1 MSAALRYH
9 INMKGIFLT
18 LSLVVSLNC
27 MAQQYNDI
35 IQEWRDSVR
44 QATDP
49 IVRGKIVV
57 SDTLRMPLFWSIY
70 GKEPTDGHSLW
81 ISLHGGGG
89 APKQVN
95 DGQWQNQK
103 FLYSPEEGVYVAPRA
118 PWDAWDMW
126 FQEPI
131 DSMYLQLIKAMVTH
145 YNVNPDKVYILGYSA
160 GGDGIWRLAPRM
172 ADHWAAASMMAG
184 HPGDVSLVNV
194 RNLPFMIWCGGKDE
208 AYNRNRE
215 AAKRGVEMDSLQAQD
230 QEGYIHETHIL
241 ADKEHWMDIED
252 KAAIPWMAQYRRNPW
267 PTHLVWQQESVL
279 KEHFYWVSVPRN
291 EMERGK
297 RVEINVKGNEINILR
312 CDYSCLR
319 LRLSQELLPLKGDV
333 MVKCQGKILYQGK
346 LSPSTATFKQTL
358 YQMQDPR
365 MAAPVEMKVNVKE

>member
-70 GKEPTDGHSLW
+70 GKEPTDGRSLW

-89 APKQVN
+89 APKDVN

-103 FLYSPEEGVYVAPRA
+103 FLYTPGEGVYVAPRA

-145 YNVNPDKVYILGYSA
+145 YNVNPDKVYIMGYSA

-230 QEGYIHETHIL
+230 PEGYIHETHIL
-241 ADKEHWMDIED
+241 TDKGHWMDHED
-252 KAAIPWMAQYRRNPW
+252 RAAIPWIAQYRRNPW

-279 KEHFYWVSVPRN
+279 KEHFYWISVPRS

-297 RVEINVKGNEINILR
+297 RVEISIDKNVVNILH
-312 CDYSCLR
+312 CDYSSLILR
-319 LRLSQELLPLKGDV
+319 ISQELMPLRDN
-333 MVKCQGKILYQGK
+333 VKVTYQGRILFNGK
-346 LSPSTATFKQTL
+346 LKPSVVTFKKTL
-358 YQMQDPR
+358 YQMQDPC
-365 MAAPVEMKVNVKE
+365 MAAPVEIKVNVKE

>member
-1 MSAALRYH
+1 MRSFHILLFLAASLSSA
-9 INMKGIFLT
+9 
-18 LSLVVSLNC
+18 
-27 MAQQYNDI
+27 AQQYDDI
-35 IQEWRDSVR
+35 ILQWRDSV
-44 QATDP
+44 QKATDP

-57 SDTLRMPLFWSIY
+57 QDTLRMPLFWTVY
-70 GKEPTDGHSLW
+70 GKEPEDGRSMW

-89 APKQVN
+89 TTKQVN

-103 FLYSPEEGVYVAPRA
+103 FLYTPEEGVYVAPRA
-118 PWDAWDMW
+118 PWNTWDLW

-215 AAKRGVEMDSLQAQD
+215 AAKRGVEMDSLQKQD
-230 QEGYIHETHIL
+230 PEGYIHETHIL
-241 ADKEHWMDIED
+241 ADKEHWMNNED
-252 KAAIPWMAQYRRNPW
+252 RAALPWMAQYRRNPW
-267 PTHLVWQQESVL
+267 PRHLVWQQESVL
-279 KEHFYWVSVPRN
+279 KEHFYWVSVPRE
-291 EMERGK
+291 EMKRGK
-297 RVEINVKGNEINILR
+297 RVEISIEGNTITVLR
-312 CDYSCLR
+312 CDYTSLR
-319 LRLSQELLPLKGDV
+319 LRLSGELLPLKGIIKV
-333 MVKCQGKILYQGK
+333 VHQGKTLFTGRVN
-346 LSPSTATFKQTL
+346 PSDATFRSTL

-365 MAAPVEMKVNVKE
+365 MAAPVELTIAFE

>member
-1 MSAALRYH
+1 MRIYL
-9 INMKGIFLT
+9 LT
-18 LSLVVSLNC
+18 LFLATSLC
-27 MAQQYNDI
+27 GMAQQYDDI
-35 IQEWRDSVR
+35 VQQWRDSV
-44 QATDP
+44 QKATDP

-57 SDTLRMPLFWSIY
+57 QGDNRMPLFWTIY
-70 GKEPTDGHSLW
+70 GKEPADGRSLW

-89 APKQVN
+89 APKEVN

-103 FLYSPEEGVYVAPRA
+103 FLYTPEEGVYVAPRA

-131 DSMYLQLIKAMVTH
+131 DSMYLQLIQAMVTH

-194 RNLPFMIWCGGKDE
+194 RNLPFMIWMGGKDE

-215 AAKRGVEMDSLQAQD
+215 AAIRGAQMDSLQAQD
-230 QEGYIHETHIL
+230 PEGYIHETHIL
-241 ADKEHWMDIED
+241 ADKGHWMDRED
-252 KAAIPWMAQYRRNPW
+252 RAAVPWMAQYRRNPW
-267 PTHLVWQQESVL
+267 PRHLVWQQESVL
-279 KEHFYWVSVPRN
+279 KEHFYWVSVPQD

-297 RVEINVKGNEINILR
+297 RVEISVKKNVISILR
-312 CDYSCLR
+312 CDYSTLR
-319 LRLSQELLPLKGDV
+319 LRLSPELLPLKGKV
-333 MVKCQGKILYQGK
+333 VVKYKGKTLYKGK
-346 LSPSTATFKQTL
+346 PEPSAATFRKTL
-358 YQMQDPR
+358 HQMQDPR
-365 MAAPVEMKVNVKE
+365 MAAPVEIEVLRSK

>member
-70 GKEPTDGHSLW
+70 GKEPTDGRSLW

-89 APKQVN
+89 APKDVN

-103 FLYSPEEGVYVAPRA
+103 FLYTPGEGVYVAPRA

-145 YNVNPDKVYILGYSA
+145 YNVNPDKVYIMGYSA

-230 QEGYIHETHIL
+230 PEGYIHETHIL
-241 ADKEHWMDIED
+241 ADKEHWMDLED

-279 KEHFYWVSVPRN
+279 KEHFYWISVPRS
-291 EMERGK
+291 EMECGK
-297 RVEINVKGNEINILR
+297 RVEISIDKNVVNILH
-312 CDYSCLR
+312 CDYSSLILR
-319 LRLSQELLPLKGDV
+319 ISQELMPLRDN
-333 MVKCQGKILYQGK
+333 VKVTYQGRTLFNGK
-346 LSPSTATFKQTL
+346 LKPSVATFKKTL

-365 MAAPVEMKVNVKE
+365 MAAPVEIKVNVKE

>member
-1 MSAALRYH
+1 
-9 INMKGIFLT
+9 MKRLLFPIFL
-18 LSLVVSLNC
+18 VASLNC
-27 MAQQYNDI
+27 AAQQYDSI
-35 IQEWRDSVR
+35 IQQWRDSV
-44 QATDP
+44 QKATDP

-57 SDTLRMPLFWSIY
+57 NDTLRMPLFWTVY
-70 GKEPTDGHSLW
+70 GKEPADGRSLW

-89 APKQVN
+89 TTKEFN
-95 DGQWQNQK
+95 DSQWKNQK
-103 FLYSPEEGVYVAPRA
+103 FLYTPEEGVYVAPRA

-131 DSMYLQLIKAMVTH
+131 DSMYLQLIRAMVTH

-215 AAKRGVEMDSLQAQD
+215 AAKRGVEMDSLQKQD
-230 QEGYIHETHIL
+230 SEGYIHETHIL
-241 ADKEHWMDIED
+241 ADKEHWMDLED

-267 PTHLVWQQESVL
+267 PCHLVWQQESVL
-279 KEHFYWVSVPRN
+279 KEHFYWVSVPRA

-297 RVEINVKGNEINILR
+297 RVEINVKDNVIDILH
-312 CDYSCLR
+312 CDYSSLT
-319 LRLSQELLPLKGDV
+319 LRLSHELLPLKGVV
-333 MVKCQGKILYQGK
+333 MVKCQGKILYKGK
-346 LSPSTATFKQTL
+346 PKPSAATFKQTL

-365 MAAPVEMKVNVKE
+365 MAAPVEIRVNIKE